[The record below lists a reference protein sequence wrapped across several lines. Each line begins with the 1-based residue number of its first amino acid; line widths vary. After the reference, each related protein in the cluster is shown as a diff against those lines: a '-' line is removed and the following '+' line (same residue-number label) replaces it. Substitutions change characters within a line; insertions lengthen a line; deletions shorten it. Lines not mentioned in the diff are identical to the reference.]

1 MIREKTAIAAGE
13 QRGLTRIQP
22 PFARQQHKCVS
33 AEFGVCSLFS
43 LLLLSTTLTTSVFNR
58 AVALPRSNRFLT
70 VAALSLSVFAQ
81 QPALTQAWQLIHSNH
96 QTEAIHLLT
105 TYTQTNPN
113 NSEAQ
118 LLLGTLLSDSKQ
130 YPSAIDHLNQ
140 AVHLTPNNPEAQAA
154 LGEAYLNFGD
164 LQAARQPLEQSV
176 TLNPNA
182 PTPQLELGR
191 VLLEQ
196 RDFPAS
202 AQHLDKA
209 ISLLGSDPDAA
220 TAHYLRAKI
229 DTEQASPTEAARHLE
244 QSLSIRPNFP
254 EAWSDLGE
262 ARKLL
267 GNHTAAITAFQKAVR
282 LAPTDSVAQYR
293 LGEEYLTQHQPHLA
307 VEPLRH
313 AHHLNPQDHS
323 ILNAYQK
330 ALRQDGKDK
339 QADEI
344 KQQLAALLKQDEL
357 DSEIDMKAVKLN
369 NEGAKLQSAGDLR
382 GALDK
387 YAAAAALSPKNV
399 PIHVNYAVAMLRL
412 GQWTSGLNELHQ
424 SLLMNPSNTK
434 IRAALRDAL
443 AQAPAGTAPP
453 WESEFK

>member
-1 MIREKTAIAAGE
+1 MAGEITSVAAGE
-13 QRGLTRIQP
+13 KGTE
-22 PFARQQHKCVS
+22 KCVPHS
-33 AEFGVCSLFS
+33 LPAQVCNPARWTYLSVPFSLPLTTATLIILLNGLLFS
-43 LLLLSTTLTTSVFNR
+43 
-58 AVALPRSNRFLT
+58 
-70 VAALSLSVFAQ
+70 Q
-81 QPALTQAWQLIHSNH
+81 EPALTQAWQLIKTNH
-96 QTEAIHLLT
+96 QTEAIQLLT
-105 TYTQTNPN
+105 TLTQTNPN
-113 NSEAQ
+113 NPEAQ
-118 LLLGTLLSDSKQ
+118 LLLGTLLSESKR
-130 YPSAIDHLNQ
+130 YPAALDHLNQ

-164 LQAARQPLEQSV
+164 LQAARNPLEQSV
-176 TLNPNA
+176 KLNPNA

-209 ISLLGSDPDAA
+209 LTLLGTDPDAA

-229 DTEQASPTEAARHLE
+229 SAEQANPSEAAKHLE
-244 QSLSIRPNFP
+244 QAISIRPKFP

-267 GNHTAAITAFQKAVR
+267 GNHPAAIAAFQKAIH
-282 LAPTDSVAQYR
+282 LAPDDSVAQYR

-313 AHHLNPQDHS
+313 AHKFAPQDHS

-330 ALRQDGKDK
+330 ALRQDGQD
-339 QADEI
+339 QEADVV

-387 YAAAAALSPKNV
+387 YAAAARLSPKSV

-412 GQWTSGLNELHQ
+412 GQWTEGLNELHQ
-424 SLLMNPSNTK
+424 SLLMDPSNTK